1 MSVTTTVPKGRDWL
15 ITINSNFSKL
25 DDLNVDHGWK
35 ETGFT
40 AINGWTYKWGGYR
53 TWKVGGRDFLEISM
67 HLDAPSGGF
76 KPQTSVDICKLPLDA
91 GYGHIVMAACYLQ
104 NSQSGN
110 TVNAYYNSDHRTL
123 GAANT
128 TGTTITVTSG
138 DFYVIASN

>member
-1 MSVTTTVPKGRDWL
+1 MSVTNTVPKGRDWL
-15 ITINSNFSKL
+15 TTINSNFNKL

-76 KPQTSVDICKLPLDA
+76 KPQSAVDICKFPLDS
-91 GYGHIVMAACYLQ
+91 GFGHIVIATGYLQ
-104 NSQSGN
+104 NTQQGN
-110 TVNAYYNSDHRTL
+110 VVGVNYDSNHRALSL
-123 GAANT
+123 GNT
-128 TGTTITVTSG
+128 TGYTINATSG